1 MKRIN
6 ILLSGMILLGLMF
19 SGYQCSSAE
28 MSSAKLYIQQKNWEK
43 AAESLDKEIAKN
55 PKSDE
60 GYYLLGIVKK
70 EKEDIKGMVYN
81 FNKSLEI
88 SSKFKKEIDAL
99 TQATWAESFNAGV
112 NNYNKAAQSKSK
124 DTTAMFLD
132 KAIEKFNTAISL
144 EPDSIEAYKIVS
156 MIYLNKGETDKA
168 IPVLQTIIDKQGPSY
183 AYAQLAEIYIKRGEA
198 KNTAYKA
205 NKNSADS
212 VAAQDNFTTA
222 KKTAITGL
230 NKHPGDETLL
240 ATLAMVYGYL
250 NQAEEGAA
258 LFEGEVKK
266 NPTNKL
272 SRLYYGIFLTNIQNY
287 TASVVEFAEI
297 LKIDPTFYEA
307 YYYEAFAYY
316 NWGLTILK
324 KADQMKEDG
333 RPQANPKFELCV
345 ENAKKFT
352 EKAPKERRGYDLLF
366 KAYSRLSKTKEA
378 EEIQK
383 ILSEMK

>member
-6 ILLSGMILLGLMF
+6 ILLSGMILLGLAF

-28 MSSAKLYIQQKNWEK
+28 MSSAKLYIQQKNWDK
-43 AAESLDKEIAKN
+43 AVESLDKEIAKN

-60 GYYLLGIVKK
+60 GYYLLGLVKK
-70 EKEDIKGMVYN
+70 EKEDVNGMIAN
-81 FNKSLEI
+81 FKKSLEI
-88 SSKFKKEIDAL
+88 SPKFKNEINAL
-99 TQATWAESFNAGV
+99 MQATWAESFNAGV

-132 KAIEKFNTAISL
+132 KALEKFNTAITL

-156 MIYLNKGETDKA
+156 MIYLNKGETEKA
-168 IPVLQTIIDKQGPSY
+168 IPVLQTIIDKQGSNF
-183 AYAQLAEIYIKRGEA
+183 AYAQLAEIYVKKGEA
-198 KNTAYKA
+198 KLTTYKA
-205 NKNSADS
+205 NKNVADS
-212 VAAQDNFTTA
+212 LAAHDNFLTALDIA
-222 KKTAITGL
+222 KKGL
-230 NKHPGDETLL
+230 NKHPGDQTLL
-240 ATLAMVYGYL
+240 ATLASVYGYL

-258 LFEGEVKK
+258 LFESEVKK
-266 NPTNKL
+266 DPKNKL

-287 TASVVEFAEI
+287 TASVVEFAEVI
-297 LKIDPTFYEA
+297 KIDPNFFEA

-345 ENAKKFT
+345 ENAKKFV

-378 EEIQK
+378 EEVQK
-383 ILSEMK
+383 ILLEMK

>member
-1 MKRIN
+1 
-6 ILLSGMILLGLMF
+6 MILLGLAF

-28 MSSAKLYIQQKNWEK
+28 MSSAKLYIQQKNWDK
-43 AAESLDKEIAKN
+43 AVESLDKEIAKN

-60 GYYLLGIVKK
+60 GYYLLGLVKK
-70 EKEDIKGMVYN
+70 EKEDVNGMIAN
-81 FNKSLEI
+81 FKKSLEI
-88 SSKFKKEIDAL
+88 SPKFKNEINAL
-99 TQATWAESFNAGV
+99 MQATWAESFNAGV

-132 KAIEKFNTAISL
+132 KALEKFNTAITL

-156 MIYLNKGETDKA
+156 MIYLNKGETEKA
-168 IPVLQTIIDKQGPSY
+168 IPVLQTIIDKQGSNF
-183 AYAQLAEIYIKRGEA
+183 AYAQLAEIYVKKGEA
-198 KNTAYKA
+198 KSTTYKA
-205 NKNSADS
+205 NKNVADS
-212 VAAQDNFTTA
+212 VAAHDNFLTALDIA
-222 KKTAITGL
+222 KKGL
-230 NKHPGDETLL
+230 NKHPGDQTLL
-240 ATLAMVYGYL
+240 ATLASVYGYL

-258 LFEGEVKK
+258 LFESEVKK
-266 NPTNKL
+266 DPKNKL

-287 TASVVEFAEI
+287 TASVVEFAEVI
-297 LKIDPTFYEA
+297 KIDPNFFEA

-345 ENAKKFT
+345 ENAKKFV
-352 EKAPKERRGYDLLF
+352 EKAPKEKRGYDLLF

-378 EEIQK
+378 EEVQK

>member
-6 ILLSGMILLGLMF
+6 ILLSGMILLGLAF

-28 MSSAKLYIQQKNWEK
+28 MSSAKLYIQQKNWDK
-43 AAESLDKEIAKN
+43 AVESLDKEIAKN

-60 GYYLLGIVKK
+60 GYYLLGLVKK
-70 EKEDIKGMVYN
+70 EKEDVNGMIAN
-81 FNKSLEI
+81 FKKSLEI
-88 SSKFKKEIDAL
+88 SPKFKNEINAL
-99 TQATWAESFNAGV
+99 MQATWAESFNAGV

-132 KAIEKFNTAISL
+132 KALEKFNTAITL

-156 MIYLNKGETDKA
+156 MIYLNKGETEKA
-168 IPVLQTIIDKQGPSY
+168 IPVLQTIIDKQGSNF
-183 AYAQLAEIYIKRGEA
+183 AYAQLAEIYVKKGEA
-198 KNTAYKA
+198 KSTTYKA
-205 NKNSADS
+205 NKNVADS
-212 VAAQDNFTTA
+212 VAAHDNFLTALDIA
-222 KKTAITGL
+222 KKGL
-230 NKHPGDETLL
+230 NKHPGDQTLL
-240 ATLAMVYGYL
+240 ATLASVYGYL

-258 LFEGEVKK
+258 LFESEVKK
-266 NPTNKL
+266 DPKNKL

-287 TASVVEFAEI
+287 TASVVEFAEVI
-297 LKIDPTFYEA
+297 KIDPNFFEA

-345 ENAKKFT
+345 ENAKKFV
-352 EKAPKERRGYDLLF
+352 EKAPKEKRGYDLLF

-378 EEIQK
+378 EEVQK

>member
-1 MKRIN
+1 
-6 ILLSGMILLGLMF
+6 MILLGLAF

-28 MSSAKLYIQQKNWEK
+28 MSSAKLYIQQKNWDK
-43 AAESLDKEIAKN
+43 AVESLDKEIAKN

-60 GYYLLGIVKK
+60 GYYLLGLVKK
-70 EKEDIKGMVYN
+70 EKEDVNGMIAN
-81 FNKSLEI
+81 FKKSLEI
-88 SSKFKKEIDAL
+88 SPKFKNEINAL
-99 TQATWAESFNAGV
+99 MQATWAESFNAGV

-132 KAIEKFNTAISL
+132 KALEKFNTAITL

-156 MIYLNKGETDKA
+156 MIYLNKGETEKA
-168 IPVLQTIIDKQGPSY
+168 IPVLQTIIDKQGSNF
-183 AYAQLAEIYIKRGEA
+183 AYAQLAEIYVKKGEA
-198 KNTAYKA
+198 KSTTYKA
-205 NKNSADS
+205 NKNVADS
-212 VAAQDNFTTA
+212 VAAHDNFLTALDIA
-222 KKTAITGL
+222 KKGL
-230 NKHPGDETLL
+230 NKHPGDQTLL
-240 ATLAMVYGYL
+240 ATLASVYGYL

-258 LFEGEVKK
+258 LFESEVKK
-266 NPTNKL
+266 DPKNKL

-287 TASVVEFAEI
+287 TASVVEFAEVI
-297 LKIDPTFYEA
+297 KIDPNFFEA

-345 ENAKKFT
+345 ENAKKFV

-378 EEIQK
+378 EEVQK

>member
-6 ILLSGMILLGLMF
+6 ILLSGMILLGLAF

-28 MSSAKLYIQQKNWEK
+28 MSSAKLYIQQKNWDK
-43 AAESLDKEIAKN
+43 AVESLDKEIAKN

-60 GYYLLGIVKK
+60 GYYLLGLVKK
-70 EKEDIKGMVYN
+70 EKEDVNGMIAN
-81 FNKSLEI
+81 FKKSLEI
-88 SSKFKKEIDAL
+88 SPKFKNEINAL
-99 TQATWAESFNAGV
+99 MQATWAESFNAGV

-132 KAIEKFNTAISL
+132 KALEKFNTAITL

-156 MIYLNKGETDKA
+156 MIYLNKGETEKA
-168 IPVLQTIIDKQGPSY
+168 IPVLQTIIDKQGSNF
-183 AYAQLAEIYIKRGEA
+183 AYAQLAEIYVKKGEA
-198 KNTAYKA
+198 KSTTYKA
-205 NKNSADS
+205 NKNVADS
-212 VAAQDNFTTA
+212 VAAHDNFLTALDIA
-222 KKTAITGL
+222 KKGL
-230 NKHPGDETLL
+230 NKHPGDQTLL
-240 ATLAMVYGYL
+240 ATLASVYGYL

-258 LFEGEVKK
+258 LFESEVKK
-266 NPTNKL
+266 DPKNKL

-287 TASVVEFAEI
+287 TASVVEFAEVI
-297 LKIDPTFYEA
+297 KIDPNFFEA

-345 ENAKKFT
+345 ENAKKFV

-378 EEIQK
+378 EEVQK